1 MNNFNIVIYKNSTL
15 FNILDELNT
24 IFDFKSKILIDDI
37 DTLINFLNENP
48 ETLVLSSEKI
58 SNKINNLLIDKPIKL
73 KTLVEKVNIIVSKS
87 HYKSQSNYTLNDYL
101 IDINSRF
108 LIKGNDKLKLTQK
121 EVELILYLKNSKK
134 ERTPQ
139 HLQMDIWKH
148 SPEVETHTVE
158 THIYRLRKKINEK
171 FNDNNFIINNKI
183 GYKLAN

>member
-87 HYKSQSNYTLNDYL
+87 HYKSYVPKAKLNE
-101 IDINSRF
+101 IVKWR
-108 LIKGNDKLKLTQK
+108 
-121 EVELILYLKNSKK
+121 
-134 ERTPQ
+134 
-139 HLQMDIWKH
+139 
-148 SPEVETHTVE
+148 
-158 THIYRLRKKINEK
+158 
-171 FNDNNFIINNKI
+171 
-183 GYKLAN
+183 